1 MMIIDVRDLALKTVG
16 ELSGSRG
23 QILQL
28 KKTEDGGWA
37 ADVEVLEVNEFIKS
51 LNLPTKGTV
60 KDRTVY
66 SLLFDSSREITSCSK
81 LPHGDWVAR
90 RVIVEQDG

>member
-1 MMIIDVRDLALKTVG
+1 MKISEVRDLALKAVD
-16 ELSGSRG
+16 ELSGSQG

-28 KKTEDGGWA
+28 KKTENDGWE

-66 SLLFDSSREITSCSK
+66 SLLFDSNREITSCSK
-81 LPHGDWVAR
+81 FPYGDWVAR
-90 RVIVEQDG
+90 RVLAEQD